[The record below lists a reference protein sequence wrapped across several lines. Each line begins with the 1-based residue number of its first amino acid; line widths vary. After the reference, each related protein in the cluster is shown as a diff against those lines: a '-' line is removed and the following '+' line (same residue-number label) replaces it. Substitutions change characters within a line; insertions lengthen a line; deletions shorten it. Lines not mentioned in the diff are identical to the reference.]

1 MNAATDRHHRVIE
14 DPPIIRALFNN
25 TRWAWIWVPIRLFVA
40 YQWITSG
47 WGKFT
52 NPAWMDTGAALQG
65 FWVNALKTD
74 PRPVITYD
82 WYRAF
87 IQTMVDLQAWTWFSK
102 VVVFGELA
110 VGIGLLLGLFTG
122 IAALG
127 GMTLNLNFM
136 LAGTASTNPALFVIQ
151 LLIFLAWKVA
161 GYWGVDR
168 FLLPVLGV
176 PWKLETRVAT
186 APVTPAPAAA
196 HQ

>member
-40 YQWITSG
+40 YQWLTSG

-176 PWKLETRVAT
+176 PWKLSTLAEPRRGTS
-186 APVTPAPAAA
+186 AAVSS
-196 HQ
+196 